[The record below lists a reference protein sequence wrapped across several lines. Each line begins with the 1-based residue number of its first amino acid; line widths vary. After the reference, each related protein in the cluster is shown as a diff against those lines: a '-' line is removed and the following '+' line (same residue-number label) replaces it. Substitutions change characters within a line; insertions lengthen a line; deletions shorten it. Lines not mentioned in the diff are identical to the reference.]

1 MTSIA
6 VEPVQGFRLPK
17 RILTLVGLFWV
28 FSYVLLSIRG
38 AIFHDDWSRLV
49 DSNRLLAVTVGA
61 GAYRLVLKQ
70 LHDGGRITFS
80 RALSWIMFATLA
92 VMAVRLVLD
101 ELLFDVPEGLAV
113 NLLWSLTWSA
123 YFALWVMASLA
134 FAPRAA
140 VMPVVPAKSARIV
153 TDPADLDNLE
163 LLVAAIIAEASNLK
177 ALDRREL
184 ATRVLSLGA
193 YESPDASA
201 SENERA
207 RLALRL
213 AARLAQS
220 AN

>member
-1 MTSIA
+1 
-6 VEPVQGFRLPK
+6 
-17 RILTLVGLFWV
+17 
-28 FSYVLLSIRG
+28 
-38 AIFHDDWSRLV
+38 
-49 DSNRLLAVTVGA
+49 
-61 GAYRLVLKQ
+61 
-70 LHDGGRITFS
+70 
-80 RALSWIMFATLA
+80 
-92 VMAVRLVLD
+92 
-101 ELLFDVPEGLAV
+101 
-113 NLLWSLTWSA
+113 
-123 YFALWVMASLA
+123 
-134 FAPRAA
+134 
-140 VMPVVPAKSARIV
+140 MPVVPAKSARIV